1 MPKYSE
7 RRLACELSKILPTPS
22 DRMGII
28 WSLLAVQGAIV
39 LEYGPAGTTHYSMG
53 LYGGLG
59 LRFQNRMFTTHMSED
74 DVVMG
79 DVTRLE
85 DAIVELD
92 KSYAPKVIFV
102 VASSVTAV
110 IGTDIKG
117 VCRYMQN
124 EVKAK
129 LVAFE
134 QGGFRG
140 DYSIGL
146 AETYKLLVRN
156 LPKKD
161 VAQEAGVYNI
171 IGASAWRYRM
181 ASDIWEVK
189 SLLDE
194 ALGLS
199 CNACLCCDT
208 SVEELEDMG
217 LAQVN
222 IVLGNEGLA
231 AAKYLQEKFGTPY
244 VYAVPY
250 GYNGTL
256 SFLAQVG
263 EAVGREPDSMVLL
276 RLQTKE
282 KSLSRL
288 SLFAMMGNN
297 KPRMAVV
304 KGDYDMVQGV
314 SAFLEQGG
322 ITVLHKMCAHSLKA
336 IAEPAADVETYAEE
350 SDWLQVIRGLHDTL
364 ILADDVAL
372 LQADADNMKVLISA
386 PFMNSAVATHMPFMG
401 EKGADFL
408 LEQMQAYCRR

>member
-1 MPKYSE
+1 MSLV
-7 RRLACELSKILPTPS
+7 RFLPTPS

-59 LRFQNRMFTTHMSED
+59 LRFQNRLFTTHMSED

-85 DAIVELD
+85 EALVELD
-92 KSYAPKVIFV
+92 KNYAPKVIFV

-140 DYSIGL
+140 DYSVGL

-156 LPKKD
+156 LPQKG
-161 VAQEAGVYNI
+161 VAQEKGVYNI

-189 SLLDE
+189 SLLGE

-208 SVEELEDMG
+208 SVEELQAMG
-217 LAQVN
+217 KAQVN

-231 AAKYLQEKFGTPY
+231 AAQYLEEKFGTPY
-244 VYAVPY
+244 VYAAPY
-250 GYNGTL
+250 GYSGTVR
-256 SFLAQVG
+256 FLESVG
-263 EAVGREPDSMVLL
+263 EAIGEMPQPLVLMRL
-276 RLQTKE
+276 RMKE
-282 KSLSRL
+282 KGMSMLSM
-288 SLFAMMGNN
+288 FAMMGGG
-297 KPRMAVV
+297 KTKQAVV
-304 KGDYDMVQGV
+304 KGDYDLVQGV
-314 SAFLEQGG
+314 SAFLEQAG
-322 ITVLHKMCAHSLKA
+322 ISVVHKMCAHSLKA
-336 IAEPAADVETYAEE
+336 IAEPAADVESYAEE
-350 SDWLQVIRGLHDTL
+350 GEWLQLIRDLRATL
-364 ILADDVAL
+364 IFADDVAL
-372 LQADADNMKVLISA
+372 TQADASNMKVLISA
-386 PFMNSAVATHMPFMG
+386 PVMNGVVATHLPFMG

-408 LEQMQAYCRR
+408 LEQIQGYYQK

>member
-1 MPKYSE
+1 MSLVKF
-7 RRLACELSKILPTPS
+7 LPTPS

-92 KSYAPKVIFV
+92 ESYAPKVIFV

-288 SLFAMMGNN
+288 SLFTMMGNN
-297 KPRMAVV
+297 KPKKAVV
-304 KGDYDMVQGV
+304 KGDYDLVQGV

-336 IAEPAADVETYAEE
+336 IAEPAADVEAYAEE
-350 SDWLQVIRGLHDTL
+350 SDWLQVIRGLQDTL

-372 LQADADNMKVLISA
+372 LQADADNTKVLISA
-386 PFMNSAVATHMPFMG
+386 PFINSAVATHLPFMG

>member
-1 MPKYSE
+1 MSLV
-7 RRLACELSKILPTPS
+7 RFLPTPS

-117 VCRYMQN
+117 VCCYMQN

-288 SLFAMMGNN
+288 SLFTMMGNN
-297 KPRMAVV
+297 KPRKAVV

-336 IAEPAADVETYAEE
+336 IAEPAADVEAYAEE
-350 SDWLQVIRGLHDTL
+350 SDWLQVIRGLQDTL

-386 PFMNSAVATHMPFMG
+386 PFMNSAVATHLPFMG

>member
-1 MPKYSE
+1 MSLV
-7 RRLACELSKILPTPS
+7 RFLPTPS

-59 LRFQNRMFTTHMSED
+59 LRFQNRLFTTHMSED

-85 DAIVELD
+85 EALVELD
-92 KSYAPKVIFV
+92 KNYAPKVIFV

-140 DYSIGL
+140 DYSVGL

-156 LPKKD
+156 LPQKG
-161 VAQEAGVYNI
+161 VAQEKGVYNI

-189 SLLDE
+189 SLLSE

-208 SVEELEDMG
+208 SVEELQAMG
-217 LAQVN
+217 KAQVN

-231 AAKYLQEKFGTPY
+231 AAQYLEEKFGTPY
-244 VYAVPY
+244 VYAAPY
-250 GYNGTL
+250 GYSGTVR
-256 SFLAQVG
+256 FLESVG
-263 EAVGREPDSMVLL
+263 EAIGEMPQPLVLMRL
-276 RLQTKE
+276 RMKE
-282 KSLSRL
+282 KGMSMLSM
-288 SLFAMMGNN
+288 FAMMGGG
-297 KPRMAVV
+297 KTKQAVV
-304 KGDYDMVQGV
+304 KGDYDLVQGV
-314 SAFLEQGG
+314 SAFLEQAG
-322 ITVLHKMCAHSLKA
+322 IKVVHKMCAHSLKA
-336 IAEPAADVETYAEE
+336 IAEPAADVESYAEE
-350 SDWLQVIRGLHDTL
+350 GEWLQVIRGLRVTL
-364 ILADDVAL
+364 IFADDVAL
-372 LQADADNMKVLISA
+372 TQADASNMKVLISA
-386 PFMNSAVATHMPFMG
+386 PFMNGVVATHLPFMG

-408 LEQMQAYCRR
+408 LEQIQGYYQK

>member
-1 MPKYSE
+1 MSLV
-7 RRLACELSKILPTPS
+7 RFLPTPS

-59 LRFQNRMFTTHMSED
+59 LRFQNRMFTTYMSED

-288 SLFAMMGNN
+288 SLFTMMGNN
-297 KPRMAVV
+297 KPKKAVV
-304 KGDYDMVQGV
+304 KGDYDLVHGV

-336 IAEPAADVETYAEE
+336 IAEPAAAVEAYAEE

-364 ILADDVAL
+364 VLADDVAL
-372 LQADADNMKVLISA
+372 LQAKADNTKVLISA
-386 PFMNSAVATHMPFMG
+386 PFMNSAVATHLPFMG

>member
-1 MPKYSE
+1 MSLV
-7 RRLACELSKILPTPS
+7 RFLPTPS

-336 IAEPAADVETYAEE
+336 IAEPAADVEAYAEE
-350 SDWLQVIRGLHDTL
+350 SDWLQVIRCLHDTL

-408 LEQMQAYCRR
+408 LEQMQVYCRR

>member
-1 MPKYSE
+1 MSLV
-7 RRLACELSKILPTPS
+7 RFLPTPS
-22 DRMGII
+22 ERMGII

-282 KSLSRL
+282 KSLFRL
-288 SLFAMMGNN
+288 SLFTMMGNN
-297 KPRMAVV
+297 KPKKAVV
-304 KGDYDMVQGV
+304 KGDYDLVQGV

-336 IAEPAADVETYAEE
+336 IAEPAADVEAYAEE
-350 SDWLQVIRGLHDTL
+350 SDWLQVIRGLQDTL

-372 LQADADNMKVLISA
+372 LQADADNTKVLISA
-386 PFMNSAVATHMPFMG
+386 PFMNSAVATHLPFMG

-408 LEQMQAYCRR
+408 LEQLQAYCRR

>member
-1 MPKYSE
+1 MSLV
-7 RRLACELSKILPTPS
+7 RFLPTPS

-117 VCRYMQN
+117 VCHYMQN

-297 KPRMAVV
+297 KPRKAVV

-336 IAEPAADVETYAEE
+336 IAEPAADVEAYAEE
-350 SDWLQVIRGLHDTL
+350 SDWLQVIRGLRDTL
-364 ILADDVAL
+364 VLADDVAL
-372 LQADADNMKVLISA
+372 LQAKADNTKVLISA
-386 PFMNSAVATHMPFMG
+386 PFMNSAVATHLPFMG

>member
-1 MPKYSE
+1 MSLV
-7 RRLACELSKILPTPS
+7 RFLPTPS

-244 VYAVPY
+244 VYDVPY
-250 GYNGTL
+250 GYSGTL

-336 IAEPAADVETYAEE
+336 IAEPAADVEAYAEE

>member
-1 MPKYSE
+1 MSLV
-7 RRLACELSKILPTPS
+7 RFLPTPS

-59 LRFQNRMFTTHMSED
+59 LRFQNRLFTTHMSED

-85 DAIVELD
+85 EALVELD
-92 KSYAPKVIFV
+92 KNYAPKVIFV

-140 DYSIGL
+140 DYSVGL

-156 LPKKD
+156 LPQKG
-161 VAQEAGVYNI
+161 VTQEKGVYNI

-189 SLLDE
+189 SLLNE

-208 SVEELEDMG
+208 SVEELQAMG
-217 LAQVN
+217 KAQVN

-231 AAKYLQEKFGTPY
+231 AAQYLEEKFGTPY
-244 VYAVPY
+244 VYAAPY
-250 GYNGTL
+250 GYSGTVR
-256 SFLAQVG
+256 FLESVG
-263 EAVGREPDSMVLL
+263 EAIGEMPQPLVLMRL
-276 RLQTKE
+276 RMKE
-282 KSLSRL
+282 KGMSMLSM
-288 SLFAMMGNN
+288 FAMMGGG
-297 KPRMAVV
+297 KTKQAVV
-304 KGDYDMVQGV
+304 KGDYDLVQGV
-314 SAFLEQGG
+314 SAFLEQAG
-322 ITVLHKMCAHSLKA
+322 IKVVHKMCAHSLKA
-336 IAEPAADVETYAEE
+336 IAEPAVDVESYAEE
-350 SDWLQVIRGLHDTL
+350 GEWLQVIRGLRATL
-364 ILADDVAL
+364 IFADDVAL
-372 LQADADNMKVLISA
+372 TQADASNMKVIISA
-386 PFMNSAVATHMPFMG
+386 PFMNGVVATHLPFMG

-408 LEQMQAYCRR
+408 LEQIQGYYQK

>member
-1 MPKYSE
+1 MSLV
-7 RRLACELSKILPTPS
+7 RFLPTPS

-156 LPKKD
+156 LPKKN

-208 SVEELEDMG
+208 SVEELENMC

-288 SLFAMMGNN
+288 SLFTMMGNN
-297 KPRMAVV
+297 KPKKAVV
-304 KGDYDMVQGV
+304 KGDYDLVQGV

-336 IAEPAADVETYAEE
+336 IAEPAADVEAYAEE

-364 ILADDVAL
+364 VLADDVAL
-372 LQADADNMKVLISA
+372 LQAEADNTKVLISA
-386 PFMNSAVATHMPFMG
+386 PFMNSAVATHLPFMG

>member
-1 MPKYSE
+1 MSLV
-7 RRLACELSKILPTPS
+7 RFLPTPS

-59 LRFQNRMFTTHMSED
+59 LRFQNRLFTTHMSED

-85 DAIVELD
+85 EALIELD
-92 KSYAPKVIFV
+92 KSYAPQVIFV

-117 VCRYMQN
+117 VCRYMQR

-146 AETYKLLVRN
+146 AETYKLLVKN

-161 VAQEAGVYNI
+161 VQAEKGLYNL

-189 SLLDE
+189 SLLTE

-208 SVEELEDMG
+208 SVDELEG
-217 LAQVN
+217 LGRAQVN

-231 AAKYLQEKFGTPY
+231 AAKLLEEKFGTPY

-250 GYNGTL
+250 GYSGTAA
-256 SFLAQVG
+256 FLESVGDAVG
-263 EAVGREPDSMVLL
+263 EAPSPMVLMRL
-276 RLQTKE
+276 RMKE
-282 KSLSRL
+282 KGMSMLSM
-288 SLFAMMGNN
+288 FAMMGGG
-297 KPRMAVV
+297 KAKQAVV
-304 KGDYDMVQGV
+304 KGDYDLVQGV
-314 SAFLEQGG
+314 SAFLEKAG
-322 ITVLHKMCAHSLKA
+322 IKVVHKMCAHSLKA
-336 IAEPAADVETYAEE
+336 IAEPAAGVEAYAEE
-350 SDWLQVIRGLHDTL
+350 ADWLKEIRELRDTL
-364 ILADDVAL
+364 VFADDVAL
-372 LQADADNMKVLISA
+372 TQCDKSNMKVLISA
-386 PFMNSAVATHMPFMG
+386 PFFGGVVATHLPFMG

-408 LEQMQAYCRR
+408 LEQIQNYYQQ

>member
-1 MPKYSE
+1 MSLV
-7 RRLACELSKILPTPS
+7 RFLPTPS

-28 WSLLAVQGAIV
+28 WSILAVQGAIV

-85 DAIVELD
+85 DALVELD
-92 KSYAPKVIFV
+92 KNYAPKVIFV

-129 LVAFE
+129 LIAFD
-134 QGGFRG
+134 QGRFRG

-156 LPKKD
+156 LPQKG
-161 VAQEAGVYNI
+161 VAQESGIYNI
-171 IGASAWRYRM
+171 IGASVWRYRM
-181 ASDIWEVK
+181 ESDVWEIK
-189 SLLDE
+189 SLLSE

-217 LAQVN
+217 QAQVN

-231 AAKYLQEKFGTPY
+231 AARYLQEKFGTPY

-250 GYNGTL
+250 GYSGTL
-256 SFLAQVG
+256 IFLKQVG

-288 SLFAMMGNN
+288 GIFTMMGNN
-297 KPRMAVV
+297 KPRRAVV
-304 KGDYDMVQGV
+304 KGDYDLVQGV
-314 SAFLEQGG
+314 STFLEQGG

-336 IAEPAADVETYAEE
+336 IAKPAADIEAYAEE
-350 SDWLQVIRGLHDTL
+350 SDWLQIIRGLQDTL
-364 ILADDVAL
+364 IMADDVAL
-372 LQADADNMKVLISA
+372 LQADVGNTKVLISA
-386 PFMNSAVATHMPFMG
+386 PFMNSAVATHLPFMG
-401 EKGADFL
+401 EKGADYL
-408 LEQMQAYCRR
+408 LELMQAYCRR

>member
-1 MPKYSE
+1 MSLV
-7 RRLACELSKILPTPS
+7 RFLPTPS

-59 LRFQNRMFTTHMSED
+59 LRFQNRLFTTHMSED

-85 DAIVELD
+85 EALVELD
-92 KSYAPKVIFV
+92 KNYAPKVIFV

-140 DYSIGL
+140 DYSVGL

-156 LPKKD
+156 LPQKG
-161 VAQEAGVYNI
+161 VAQEKGLYNI

-189 SLLDE
+189 CLLSE

-208 SVEELEDMG
+208 SVEELQALG
-217 LAQVN
+217 KAQVN

-231 AAKYLQEKFGTPY
+231 AAQYLEEKFGTPY
-244 VYAVPY
+244 VYAAPY
-250 GYNGTL
+250 GYSGTVR
-256 SFLAQVG
+256 FLESVG
-263 EAVGREPDSMVLL
+263 EAIGEMPQPLVLMRL
-276 RLQTKE
+276 RMKE
-282 KSLSRL
+282 KGMSMLSM
-288 SLFAMMGNN
+288 FAMMGGG
-297 KPRMAVV
+297 KRKQAVV
-304 KGDYDMVQGV
+304 KGDYDLVQGV
-314 SAFLEQGG
+314 SAFLEQAG
-322 ITVLHKMCAHSLKA
+322 IRVVHKMCAHSLKA
-336 IAEPAADVETYAEE
+336 IAEPAADVESYAEE
-350 SDWLQVIRGLHDTL
+350 GEWLQEIRDLRATL
-364 ILADDVAL
+364 IFADDVAL
-372 LQADADNMKVLISA
+372 TQADASNMKVLISA
-386 PFMNSAVATHMPFMG
+386 PFMNGVVATHLPFMG

-408 LEQMQAYCRR
+408 LEQIQGYYQR

>member
-1 MPKYSE
+1 MSLV
-7 RRLACELSKILPTPS
+7 RFLPTPS

-288 SLFAMMGNN
+288 SLFTMMGNN
-297 KPRMAVV
+297 KPRKAVV

-336 IAEPAADVETYAEE
+336 IAEPAADVEAYAEE
-350 SDWLQVIRGLHDTL
+350 SDWLQVIRGLQDTL

-386 PFMNSAVATHMPFMG
+386 PFMNSAVATHLPFMG

>member
-1 MPKYSE
+1 MSLV
-7 RRLACELSKILPTPS
+7 RFLPTPS

-288 SLFAMMGNN
+288 SLFTMMGNN
-297 KPRMAVV
+297 KPKKAVV
-304 KGDYDMVQGV
+304 KGDYDLVQGV

-336 IAEPAADVETYAEE
+336 IAEPAADVEAYAEE

-372 LQADADNMKVLISA
+372 LQAEADNTKVLISA
-386 PFMNSAVATHMPFMG
+386 PFMNSAVATHLPFMG

>member
-1 MPKYSE
+1 MSLV
-7 RRLACELSKILPTPS
+7 RFLPTPS

-28 WSLLAVQGAIV
+28 WSLLAVQEAIV

-199 CNACLCCDT
+199 CNACLCYDT
-208 SVEELEDMG
+208 SVEELENMG

-263 EAVGREPDSMVLL
+263 EAVGREPDSMVLQRL
-276 RLQTKE
+276 RMKE

-297 KPRMAVV
+297 KPRKAVV

-322 ITVLHKMCAHSLKA
+322 ITVLHKMCAHNLKA
-336 IAEPAADVETYAEE
+336 IAEPAADVEGYAEE
-350 SDWLQVIRGLHDTL
+350 SDWLQVIRGLQDTL

>member
-1 MPKYSE
+1 MSLV
-7 RRLACELSKILPTPS
+7 RFLPTPS

-59 LRFQNRMFTTHMSED
+59 LRFQNRLFTTHMSED

-85 DAIVELD
+85 EALVELD
-92 KSYAPKVIFV
+92 KNYAPKVIFV

-140 DYSIGL
+140 DYSVGL

-156 LPKKD
+156 LPQKG
-161 VAQEAGVYNI
+161 VAQEKGVYNI

-189 SLLDE
+189 SLLCE

-208 SVEELEDMG
+208 SVEELQAMG
-217 LAQVN
+217 KAQVN
-222 IVLGNEGLA
+222 IVLGNEGLTA
-231 AAKYLQEKFGTPY
+231 AQYLEEKFGTPY
-244 VYAVPY
+244 VYAAPY
-250 GYNGTL
+250 GYSGTVR
-256 SFLAQVG
+256 FLESVG
-263 EAVGREPDSMVLL
+263 EAIGEMPQPLVLMRL
-276 RLQTKE
+276 RMKE
-282 KSLSRL
+282 KGMSMLSM
-288 SLFAMMGNN
+288 FAMMGGG
-297 KPRMAVV
+297 KTKQAVV
-304 KGDYDMVQGV
+304 KGDYDLVQGV
-314 SAFLEQGG
+314 SAFLEQAG
-322 ITVLHKMCAHSLKA
+322 ISVVHKMCAHSLKA
-336 IAEPAADVETYAEE
+336 IAEPAADVESYAEE
-350 SDWLQVIRGLHDTL
+350 GEWLQLIRGLRATL
-364 ILADDVAL
+364 IFADDVAL
-372 LQADADNMKVLISA
+372 TQADTSNMKVLISA
-386 PFMNSAVATHMPFMG
+386 PFMNGVVATHLPFMG

-408 LEQMQAYCRR
+408 LEQIQGYYQK

>member
-1 MPKYSE
+1 MSLV
-7 RRLACELSKILPTPS
+7 RFLPTPS

-85 DAIVELD
+85 EAIIELD

-140 DYSIGL
+140 DYSIVL

-171 IGASAWRYRM
+171 IGASMWRYRM
-181 ASDIWEVK
+181 ESDIWEVK

-194 ALGLS
+194 ALGLR

-231 AAKYLQEKFGTPY
+231 AAKYMQEKFGTPY

-288 SLFAMMGNN
+288 SLFTMMGNN
-297 KPRMAVV
+297 KPKKAVV

-336 IAEPAADVETYAEE
+336 IAEPAADVEAYAEE

-372 LQADADNMKVLISA
+372 LQAEADNTKVLISA
-386 PFMNSAVATHMPFMG
+386 PFMNSAVATHLPFMG

>member
-1 MPKYSE
+1 MSLV
-7 RRLACELSKILPTPS
+7 RFLPTPS

-85 DAIVELD
+85 EAIVELD

-199 CNACLCCDT
+199 CNACLCYDT

-288 SLFAMMGNN
+288 SLFTMMGNN
-297 KPRMAVV
+297 KPKKAVV
-304 KGDYDMVQGV
+304 KGDYDLVQGV

-336 IAEPAADVETYAEE
+336 IAEPAADVEAYAEE
-350 SDWLQVIRGLHDTL
+350 SDWLQVIRGLQDTL

-372 LQADADNMKVLISA
+372 LQADADNTKVLISA
-386 PFMNSAVATHMPFMG
+386 PFMNSAVATHLPFMG

>member
-1 MPKYSE
+1 MSLV
-7 RRLACELSKILPTPS
+7 RFLPTPS

-199 CNACLCCDT
+199 CNACLCYDT
-208 SVEELEDMG
+208 SVEELENMG

-297 KPRMAVV
+297 KPKKAVV
-304 KGDYDMVQGV
+304 KGDYDLVQGV

-322 ITVLHKMCAHSLKA
+322 ITVLHKMCAHNLKA
-336 IAEPAADVETYAEE
+336 IAEPAADVEGYAEE
-350 SDWLQVIRGLHDTL
+350 SDWLQVIRGLQDTL

>member
-1 MPKYSE
+1 MSLV
-7 RRLACELSKILPTPS
+7 RFLPTPS

-59 LRFQNRMFTTHMSED
+59 LRFQNRLFTTHMSED

-85 DAIVELD
+85 EALVELD
-92 KSYAPKVIFV
+92 KNYAPKVIFV

-140 DYSIGL
+140 DYSVGL

-156 LPKKD
+156 LPQKG
-161 VAQEAGVYNI
+161 VAQEKGLYNI

-189 SLLDE
+189 SLLSE

-208 SVEELEDMG
+208 SVEELQAMG
-217 LAQVN
+217 KAQVN

-231 AAKYLQEKFGTPY
+231 AAQYLEEKFGTPY
-244 VYAVPY
+244 VYAAPY
-250 GYNGTL
+250 GYSGTVR
-256 SFLAQVG
+256 FLESLG
-263 EAVGREPDSMVLL
+263 EAIGEMPQPLVLMRL
-276 RLQTKE
+276 RMKE
-282 KSLSRL
+282 KGMSMLSM
-288 SLFAMMGNN
+288 FAMMGGG
-297 KPRMAVV
+297 KTKQAVV
-304 KGDYDMVQGV
+304 KGDYDLVQGV
-314 SAFLEQGG
+314 SAFLEQAG
-322 ITVLHKMCAHSLKA
+322 ISVVHKMCAHSLKA
-336 IAEPAADVETYAEE
+336 IVEPAADVEAYAEE
-350 SDWLQVIRGLHDTL
+350 GEWLQQIRDLRATL
-364 ILADDVAL
+364 IFADDVAL
-372 LQADADNMKVLISA
+372 AQADASNMKVLISA
-386 PFMNSAVATHMPFMG
+386 PFMNGVVATHLPFMG

-408 LEQMQAYCRR
+408 LEQIQGYYQK

>member
-1 MPKYSE
+1 MSLV
-7 RRLACELSKILPTPS
+7 RFLPTPS

-39 LEYGPAGTTHYSMG
+39 LEYGPAGTTHYSLG

-92 KSYAPKVIFV
+92 KNYAPKVIFV
-102 VASSVTAV
+102 VASSVAAV

-129 LVAFE
+129 LIAFE

-156 LPKKD
+156 LPRKG
-161 VAQEAGVYNI
+161 VVQEKGVYNI

-181 ASDIWEVK
+181 ESDIWEIK
-189 SLLDE
+189 NLLSE
-194 ALGLS
+194 ALDLS

-217 LAQVN
+217 QAQVN

-231 AAKYLQEKFGTPY
+231 AAKYLEEKFGTPY

-250 GYNGTL
+250 GYSGTL
-256 SFLAQVG
+256 SFLEQVG
-263 EAVGREPDSMVLL
+263 EAVGREPDSMLLL

-282 KSLSRL
+282 KSLSGL
-288 SLFAMMGNN
+288 SLFSMMGNN
-297 KPRMAVV
+297 KSRKAVV
-304 KGDYDMVQGV
+304 KGDYDLVQGV
-314 SAFLEQGG
+314 SAFLEQAG

-336 IAEPAADVETYAEE
+336 IAEPAADVEAYAEE
-350 SDWLQVIRGLHDTL
+350 SDWLQIIRGLHDTL

-372 LQADADNMKVLISA
+372 LQADDGNTKVLISA
-386 PFMNSAVATHMPFMG
+386 PFMNSAVATHLPFMG
-401 EKGADFL
+401 EKGADYL
-408 LEQMQAYCRR
+408 LERMQAYCRR

>member
-1 MPKYSE
+1 MSLV
-7 RRLACELSKILPTPS
+7 RFLPTPS

-39 LEYGPAGTTHYSMG
+39 LEYGPAGNTHYSMG

-199 CNACLCCDT
+199 CNACLCYDT
-208 SVEELEDMG
+208 SVEELENMG

-282 KSLSRL
+282 KSLSRI
-288 SLFAMMGNN
+288 SLFTMMGNN
-297 KPRMAVV
+297 KPKKAVV
-304 KGDYDMVQGV
+304 KGDYDLVQGV

-322 ITVLHKMCAHSLKA
+322 ITVLHKMCVHSLKA
-336 IAEPAADVETYAEE
+336 IAEPAADVEAYAEE
-350 SDWLQVIRGLHDTL
+350 SDWLQVIRGLQDTL

-408 LEQMQAYCRR
+408 LEQMQTYCRR

>member
-1 MPKYSE
+1 MSLV
-7 RRLACELSKILPTPS
+7 RFLPTPS

-250 GYNGTL
+250 GYNGML

-297 KPRMAVV
+297 KPRKAVV

-336 IAEPAADVETYAEE
+336 IAEPAADVEAYAEE

-372 LQADADNMKVLISA
+372 LQAEADNTKVLISA
-386 PFMNSAVATHMPFMG
+386 PFINSAVATHLPFMG

>member
-1 MPKYSE
+1 MSLV
-7 RRLACELSKILPTPS
+7 RFLPTPS

-59 LRFQNRMFTTHMSED
+59 LRFQNRLFTTHMSED

-85 DAIVELD
+85 EALVELD
-92 KSYAPKVIFV
+92 KNYAPKVIFV

-140 DYSIGL
+140 DYSVGL

-156 LPKKD
+156 LPQKG
-161 VAQEAGVYNI
+161 VAQEKGLYNI

-189 SLLDE
+189 CLLSE

-208 SVEELEDMG
+208 SVEELQALG
-217 LAQVN
+217 KAQVN

-231 AAKYLQEKFGTPY
+231 AAQYLEEKFGTPY
-244 VYAVPY
+244 VYAAPY
-250 GYNGTL
+250 GYSGTVR
-256 SFLAQVG
+256 FLESVG
-263 EAVGREPDSMVLL
+263 EAIGEMPQPLVLMRL
-276 RLQTKE
+276 RMKE
-282 KSLSRL
+282 KGMSMLSM
-288 SLFAMMGNN
+288 FAMMGGG
-297 KPRMAVV
+297 KTKQAVV
-304 KGDYDMVQGV
+304 KGDDDLVQGV
-314 SAFLEQGG
+314 SAFLEQAG
-322 ITVLHKMCAHSLKA
+322 IRVVHKMCAHSLKA
-336 IAEPAADVETYAEE
+336 IAEPAADVESYAEE
-350 SDWLQVIRGLHDTL
+350 GEWLQLIRDLRDTL
-364 ILADDVAL
+364 IFADDVAL
-372 LQADADNMKVLISA
+372 TQADASNMKVLISA
-386 PFMNSAVATHMPFMG
+386 PFMNGVVATHLPFMG

-408 LEQMQAYCRR
+408 LEQIQGYYQK

>member
-1 MPKYSE
+1 MSLV
-7 RRLACELSKILPTPS
+7 RFLPTPS

-28 WSLLAVQGAIV
+28 WSLLAVHGAIV

-59 LRFQNRMFTTHMSED
+59 LRFQNRLFTTHMSED

-85 DAIVELD
+85 EALVELD
-92 KSYAPKVIFV
+92 KNYAPKVIFV

-140 DYSIGL
+140 DYSVGL

-156 LPKKD
+156 LPQKG
-161 VAQEAGVYNI
+161 VALEKGLYNI

-189 SLLDE
+189 SLLSE

-208 SVEELEDMG
+208 SVEELQAMG
-217 LAQVN
+217 KAQVN

-231 AAKYLQEKFGTPY
+231 AAQYLEEKFGTPY
-244 VYAVPY
+244 VYAAPY
-250 GYNGTL
+250 GYSGTVR
-256 SFLAQVG
+256 FLESVG
-263 EAVGREPDSMVLL
+263 EAIGEMPQPLVLMRLRMKGKGMSM
-276 RLQTKE
+276 
-282 KSLSRL
+282 LSM
-288 SLFAMMGNN
+288 FAMMGGG
-297 KPRMAVV
+297 KTKQAVV
-304 KGDYDMVQGV
+304 KGDYDLVQGV
-314 SAFLEQGG
+314 SAFLEQAG
-322 ITVLHKMCAHSLKA
+322 ISVVHKMCAHSLKA
-336 IAEPAADVETYAEE
+336 IGEPAADVESYAEE
-350 SDWLQVIRGLHDTL
+350 GEWLQLIRELRATL
-364 ILADDVAL
+364 LFADDVAL
-372 LQADADNMKVLISA
+372 TQADASNMKVLISA
-386 PFMNSAVATHMPFMG
+386 PFMNGVVATHLPFMG

-408 LEQMQAYCRR
+408 LEQIQGYYQK

>member
-1 MPKYSE
+1 MSLV
-7 RRLACELSKILPTPS
+7 RFLPTPS

-288 SLFAMMGNN
+288 SLFTMMGNN
-297 KPRMAVV
+297 KPKKAVV
-304 KGDYDMVQGV
+304 KGDYDLVQGV

-336 IAEPAADVETYAEE
+336 IAEPAADVEAYAEE
-350 SDWLQVIRGLHDTL
+350 SDWLQVIRGLQDTL

-386 PFMNSAVATHMPFMG
+386 VATHLPFMG
-401 EKGADFL
+401 ERGADYLF
-408 LEQMQAYCRR
+408 ERMQAYCRR

>member
-1 MPKYSE
+1 MSLV
-7 RRLACELSKILPTPS
+7 RFLPTPS

-92 KSYAPKVIFV
+92 ESYAPKVIFV

-194 ALGLS
+194 ALELR

-244 VYAVPY
+244 VYAVSY

-288 SLFAMMGNN
+288 SLFTMMGNN
-297 KPRMAVV
+297 KPKKAVV
-304 KGDYDMVQGV
+304 KGDYDLVQGV
-314 SAFLEQGG
+314 SAFLEQGS

-336 IAEPAADVETYAEE
+336 IAEPAADVEAYAEE
-350 SDWLQVIRGLHDTL
+350 SDWLQVIRGLQDTL

>member
-1 MPKYSE
+1 MSLV
-7 RRLACELSKILPTPS
+7 RFLPTPS

-171 IGASAWRYRM
+171 IGTSAWRYRM

-288 SLFAMMGNN
+288 SLFTMMGNN
-297 KPRMAVV
+297 KPRKAVV

-336 IAEPAADVETYAEE
+336 IAEPAADVEAYAEE
-350 SDWLQVIRGLHDTL
+350 SDWLQVIRGLQDTL

-386 PFMNSAVATHMPFMG
+386 PFMNSAVATHLPFMG

>member
-1 MPKYSE
+1 MSLV
-7 RRLACELSKILPTPS
+7 RFLPTPS

-59 LRFQNRMFTTHMSED
+59 LRFQNRLFTTHMSED

-85 DAIVELD
+85 EALVELD
-92 KSYAPKVIFV
+92 KNYAPKVIFV

-140 DYSIGL
+140 DYSVGL

-156 LPKKD
+156 LPQKG
-161 VAQEAGVYNI
+161 VAQEKGLYNI

-189 SLLDE
+189 SLLSE

-208 SVEELEDMG
+208 SVEELQAMG
-217 LAQVN
+217 KAQVN

-231 AAKYLQEKFGTPY
+231 AAQYLEEKFGTPY
-244 VYAVPY
+244 VYAAPY
-250 GYNGTL
+250 GYSGTVR
-256 SFLAQVG
+256 FLESVG
-263 EAVGREPDSMVLL
+263 EAIGEMPQPLVLMRL
-276 RLQTKE
+276 RMKE
-282 KSLSRL
+282 KGMSMLSM
-288 SLFAMMGNN
+288 FAMMGGG
-297 KPRMAVV
+297 KTKQAVV
-304 KGDYDMVQGV
+304 KGDYDLVQGV
-314 SAFLEQGG
+314 SAFLEQAG
-322 ITVLHKMCAHSLKA
+322 ISVVHKMCAHSLKA
-336 IAEPAADVETYAEE
+336 IAEPAADVEAYAEE
-350 SDWLQVIRGLHDTL
+350 GEWLQLIRGLRATL
-364 ILADDVAL
+364 IFADDVAL
-372 LQADADNMKVLISA
+372 TQADASNMKVLISA
-386 PFMNSAVATHMPFMG
+386 PFMNGVVATHLPFMG

-408 LEQMQAYCRR
+408 LEQIQGYYQK

>member
-1 MPKYSE
+1 MSLV
-7 RRLACELSKILPTPS
+7 RFLPTPS

-59 LRFQNRMFTTHMSED
+59 LRFQNRLFTTHMSED

-85 DAIVELD
+85 DAIAELD
-92 KSYAPKVIFV
+92 KSYEPKVIFV

-129 LVAFE
+129 LIAFE

-140 DYSIGL
+140 DYSVGL
-146 AETYKLLVRN
+146 AETYKLLVKN
-156 LPKKD
+156 LPQKD
-161 VAQEAGVYNI
+161 IKLQKGIYNI

-181 ASDIWEVK
+181 ASDIIEVK
-189 SLLDE
+189 ALLKE
-194 ALGLS
+194 ALGLE

-208 SVEELEDMG
+208 TVEELQEMG
-217 LAQVN
+217 KAQVN

-231 AAKYLQEKFGTPY
+231 AAKLLQEKFGTPY
-244 VYAVPY
+244 VYAAPY
-250 GYNGTL
+250 GYSGTVT
-256 SFLAQVG
+256 FLEQVG
-263 EAVGREPDSMVLL
+263 AVIDEMPDPMVLM
-276 RLQTKE
+276 RIKMKE
-282 KSLSRL
+282 KGMSMLGM
-288 SLFAMMGNN
+288 FAMMSGGKI
-297 KPRMAVV
+297 KPVAVV

-314 SAFLEQGG
+314 SAFLEQAG
-322 ITVLHKMCAHSLKA
+322 IKVEHRMCAHSLKS
-336 IAEPAADVETYAEE
+336 IINPAEE
-350 SDWLQVIRGLHDTL
+350 AEAFAEEREWLEEIRPLRKTL
-364 ILADDVAL
+364 VLADDVAL
-372 LQADADNMKVLISA
+372 SQCDDSNTKVLISA
-386 PFMNSAVATHMPFMG
+386 PFFNGVVATHLPFMG

-408 LEQMQAYCRR
+408 LEKIQGYYQSF

>member
-1 MPKYSE
+1 MSLV
-7 RRLACELSKILPTPS
+7 RFLPTPS
-22 DRMGII
+22 DRMGLI
-28 WSLLAVQGAIV
+28 WSLLAVQEAIV

-208 SVEELEDMG
+208 SVEELENMG

-288 SLFAMMGNN
+288 SLFTMMGNN
-297 KPRMAVV
+297 KPKKAVV
-304 KGDYDMVQGV
+304 KGDYDLVQGV

-322 ITVLHKMCAHSLKA
+322 ITVLHKMCAHNLKA
-336 IAEPAADVETYAEE
+336 IAEPAADVEGYAEE
-350 SDWLQVIRGLHDTL
+350 SDWLQVIRGLQDTL

>member
-1 MPKYSE
+1 MSLV
-7 RRLACELSKILPTPS
+7 RFLPTPS

-59 LRFQNRMFTTHMSED
+59 LRFQNRLFTTHMSED

-85 DAIVELD
+85 EALVELD
-92 KSYAPKVIFV
+92 KNYAPKVIFV

-140 DYSIGL
+140 DYSVGL

-156 LPKKD
+156 LPQKG
-161 VAQEAGVYNI
+161 VAQEKGVYNI

-189 SLLDE
+189 SLLSE

-208 SVEELEDMG
+208 SVEELQAMG
-217 LAQVN
+217 KAQVN

-231 AAKYLQEKFGTPY
+231 AAQYLEEKFGTPY
-244 VYAVPY
+244 VYAAPY
-250 GYNGTL
+250 GYSGTVR
-256 SFLAQVG
+256 FLESVG
-263 EAVGREPDSMVLL
+263 EAIGEMPQPLVLMRL
-276 RLQTKE
+276 RMKE
-282 KSLSRL
+282 KGMSMLSM
-288 SLFAMMGNN
+288 FAMMGGG
-297 KPRMAVV
+297 KTKQAVV
-304 KGDYDMVQGV
+304 KGDYDLVQGV
-314 SAFLEQGG
+314 SAFLEQAG
-322 ITVLHKMCAHSLKA
+322 IKVVHKMCAHSLKA
-336 IAEPAADVETYAEE
+336 IAEPAADVESYAEE
-350 SDWLQVIRGLHDTL
+350 GEWLQLIRDLRATL
-364 ILADDVAL
+364 IFADDVAL
-372 LQADADNMKVLISA
+372 TQADASNMKVLISA
-386 PFMNSAVATHMPFMG
+386 PFMNGVVATHLPFMG

-408 LEQMQAYCRR
+408 LEQIQGYYQK

>member
-1 MPKYSE
+1 MSLV
-7 RRLACELSKILPTPS
+7 RFLPTPS

-250 GYNGTL
+250 GYSGTL
-256 SFLAQVG
+256 SFLKQVG
-263 EAVGREPDSMVLL
+263 DAVGREPDSMVLL

-288 SLFAMMGNN
+288 SLFTMMGNN
-297 KPRMAVV
+297 KPKKAVV
-304 KGDYDMVQGV
+304 KGDYDLVQGV

-336 IAEPAADVETYAEE
+336 IAEPAAAVEAYAEE

-372 LQADADNMKVLISA
+372 LQAEADNTKVLISA
-386 PFMNSAVATHMPFMG
+386 PFMNSAVANHLPFMG

-408 LEQMQAYCRR
+408 LEHMQAYCRR

>member
-1 MPKYSE
+1 MSLV
-7 RRLACELSKILPTPS
+7 RFLPTPS

-288 SLFAMMGNN
+288 SLFTMMGNN
-297 KPRMAVV
+297 KPRKAVV

-336 IAEPAADVETYAEE
+336 IAEPAADVESYAEE
-350 SDWLQVIRGLHDTL
+350 SDWLQVISGLQDTL

-386 PFMNSAVATHMPFMG
+386 PFMNSAVATHLPFMG

>member
-1 MPKYSE
+1 MSLV
-7 RRLACELSKILPTPS
+7 RFLPTPS

-59 LRFQNRMFTTHMSED
+59 LRFQNRLFTTHMSED

-85 DAIVELD
+85 EALVELD
-92 KSYAPKVIFV
+92 KNYAPKVIFV

-140 DYSIGL
+140 DYSVGL

-156 LPKKD
+156 LPQKG
-161 VAQEAGVYNI
+161 VALEKGVYNI

-189 SLLDE
+189 SLLSE

-208 SVEELEDMG
+208 SVEELQAMG
-217 LAQVN
+217 KAQVN

-231 AAKYLQEKFGTPY
+231 AAQYLEEKFGTPY
-244 VYAVPY
+244 VYAAPY
-250 GYNGTL
+250 GYSGTVR
-256 SFLAQVG
+256 FLESVG
-263 EAVGREPDSMVLL
+263 EAIGEMPQPLVLMRL
-276 RLQTKE
+276 RMKE
-282 KSLSRL
+282 KGMSMLSM
-288 SLFAMMGNN
+288 FAMMGGG
-297 KPRMAVV
+297 KTKQAVV
-304 KGDYDMVQGV
+304 KGDYDLVQGV
-314 SAFLEQGG
+314 SAFLEQAG
-322 ITVLHKMCAHSLKA
+322 IKVVHKMCAHSLKA
-336 IAEPAADVETYAEE
+336 IAEPAADVESYAEE
-350 SDWLQVIRGLHDTL
+350 GEWLQLIRDLRATL
-364 ILADDVAL
+364 IFADDVAL
-372 LQADADNMKVLISA
+372 TQADASNMKVLISA
-386 PFMNSAVATHMPFMG
+386 PFMNGVVATHLPFMG

-408 LEQMQAYCRR
+408 LEQIQGYYQK

>member
-1 MPKYSE
+1 MSLV
-7 RRLACELSKILPTPS
+7 RFLPTPS

-171 IGASAWRYRM
+171 IGASVWRYRM
-181 ASDIWEVK
+181 ESDIWEIK
-189 SLLDE
+189 SLLSE
-194 ALGLS
+194 ALELR

-282 KSLSRL
+282 KSLSRI
-288 SLFAMMGNN
+288 SLFTMMGNN
-297 KPRMAVV
+297 KPKKAVV
-304 KGDYDMVQGV
+304 KGDYDLVQGV

-336 IAEPAADVETYAEE
+336 IAEPAADVEAYAEE
-350 SDWLQVIRGLHDTL
+350 SDWLQVIRGLQDTL